1 MPPITAIVHT
11 CNDGLRL
18 GRTLETLR
26 PCDQILVL
34 DHGSMDQTVRVARD
48 YGATLCAISPDR
60 TTPEALQAA
69 RHAWLLFIG
78 PSESIS
84 EGLEASL
91 LEWKLRTEGDVAKIT
106 ACSVL
111 LREETGEGWSEP
123 RPDTRLT
130 PRNWSQWDGNF
141 PRYDSQSL
149 LLEGDLLR
157 FR

>member
-1 MPPITAIVHT
+1 MPPITAIVNT

-26 PCDQILVL
+26 PCDQILIL
-34 DHGSMDQTVRVARD
+34 DHGSTDQTVRVARD
-48 YGATLCAISPDR
+48 YGATVCAMSPDR
-60 TTPEALQAA
+60 LMPEGLHAA
-69 RHAWLLFIG
+69 RHFWLLFIA

-106 ACSVL
+106 AVSVL
-111 LREETGEGWSEP
+111 LREETGTGWSEP

-141 PRYDSQSL
+141 PRYDSRSL
-149 LLEGDLLR
+149 LLEGELLR

>member
-34 DHGSMDQTVRVARD
+34 DHGSMDQTLRVARD
-48 YGATLCAISPDR
+48 YGAAVYAMSSDR
-60 TTPEALQAA
+60 PMPEALHAA
-69 RHAWLLFIG
+69 RHPWLLFIA
-78 PSESIS
+78 PSEAIS

-91 LEWKLRTEGDVAKIT
+91 LEWKLRTEGDVARIT

-123 RPDTRLT
+123 RPYTRLT
-130 PRNWSQWDGNF
+130 PRKWSQWDGNF
-141 PRYDSQSL
+141 PRYDSRSL

>member
-1 MPPITAIVHT
+1 MPLITAILHT

-18 GRTLETLR
+18 GRALESLR
-26 PCDQILVL
+26 SCDQILIL
-34 DHGSMDQTVRVARD
+34 DHGSTDQTARVARD
-48 YGATLCAISPDR
+48 YGATVCAISPHR
-60 TTPEALQAA
+60 PMAEVPYAA
-69 RHAWLLFIG
+69 RHPWLLFIA

-91 LEWKLRTEGDVAKIT
+91 LEWKLRTEGDVAHIT

-111 LREETGEGWSEP
+111 LREETDEGWSAP
-123 RPDTRLT
+123 RPHTRLI
-130 PRNWSQWDGNF
+130 PRNWNHWDGTF
-141 PRYDSQSL
+141 PRYDSGSL